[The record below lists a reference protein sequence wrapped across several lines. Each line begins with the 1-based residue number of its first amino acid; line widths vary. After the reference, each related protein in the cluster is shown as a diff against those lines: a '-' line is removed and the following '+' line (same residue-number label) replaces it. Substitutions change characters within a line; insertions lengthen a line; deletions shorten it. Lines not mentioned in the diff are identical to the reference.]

1 MKALFT
7 YSVALPTQHFMGRRR
22 RRAPFLVLL
31 QSTLIVGNMTKKDPP
46 SSLLAPQRYRRRD
59 DLSADDEEGSTAGGK
74 TPPVGGDD
82 SSASATSMTT
92 AALETLEH
100 FRITRDACN
109 NCSRKK
115 RKCSGEKPCDRCK
128 RADVECTYSVRI
140 EVGRG
145 RKGSTTSSSAWDQ
158 HQHPGGGGG
167 GGGGGG
173 ASKKARVAPT
183 LALGS
188 ARPTFSISPA
198 TGLAGLAESRYL
210 SCFLEHVAPM

>member
-1 MKALFT
+1 MTKRD
-7 YSVALPTQHFMGRRR
+7 SPPPTPLAAQRRR
-22 RRAPFLVLL
+22 RCE
-31 QSTLIVGNMTKKDPP
+31 KD
-46 SSLLAPQRYRRRD
+46 L
-59 DLSADDEEGSTAGGK
+59 LSAHYEETSSSSSSSSGGGGGG
-74 TPPVGGDD
+74 TPPVRGAAAAAAAAVAAAAADGTGR
-82 SSASATSMTT
+82 ASMTT

-128 RADVECTYSVRI
+128 RADVDCTYSVRI

-145 RKGSTTSSSAWDQ
+145 RKGATASSGWEQ
-158 HQHPGGGGG
+158 QHPGGGGG
-167 GGGGGG
+167 P
-173 ASKKARVAPT
+173 SKKPRSAPT
-183 LALGS
+183 LALS
-188 ARPTFSISPA
+188 AARPAFSISPA